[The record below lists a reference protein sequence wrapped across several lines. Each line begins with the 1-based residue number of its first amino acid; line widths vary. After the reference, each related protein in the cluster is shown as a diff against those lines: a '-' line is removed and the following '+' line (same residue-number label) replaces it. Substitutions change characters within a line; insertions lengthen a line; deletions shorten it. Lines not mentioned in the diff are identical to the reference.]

1 MKFGVVVFPG
11 SNCDSDCFHVI
22 KDVINEDVEYIWHDS
37 DEKLKGFDCIILPGG
52 FSYGDYLRAGAIA
65 RFSRVMPRIEEFAQ
79 NGGLVIGICNGFQ
92 ILTESHLL
100 PGALIRNKNL
110 KFICS
115 DQYVKVVNNNTPFTN
130 LYKEGEVINLP
141 IAHGEG
147 NYVVDEET
155 LKQMIQNQQI
165 VLQYCDKYGN
175 VNDETNPNGSILN
188 IAGICNKEKNVFGL
202 MPHPERS
209 SEKILGCEDGKR
221 VFLSIV
227 NYLKSR

>member
-65 RFSRVMPRIEEFAQ
+65 RFSKVMPRIEEFAH

-100 PGALIRNKNL
+100 PGALIRNKSL

-209 SEKILGCEDGKR
+209 SERILGCEDGKR

>member
-37 DEKLKGFDCIILPGG
+37 DEKLTGFDCIILPGG

-65 RFSRVMPRIEEFAQ
+65 RFSRVMPKIEEFAQ

-115 DQYVKVVNNNTPFTN
+115 DQYVKVVNTNNPFTN

-147 NYVVDEET
+147 NYVVDDEI

>member
-22 KDVINEDVEYIWHDS
+22 KDVINEDVEYIWHDN

-65 RFSRVMPRIEEFAQ
+65 RFSKVMPRIEEFAQ

-155 LKQMIQNQQI
+155 LKQMIKNQQI

-175 VNDETNPNGSILN
+175 VNDETNPNGSVLN

-209 SEKILGCEDGKR
+209 SEGILGCEDGKR

>member
-11 SNCDSDCFHVI
+11 SNCDSDCYHVI
-22 KDVINEDVEYIWHDS
+22 KDVINEHVEYIWHDYN
-37 DEKLKGFDCIILPGG
+37 EKLDFDCIILPGG

-65 RFSRVMPRIEEFAQ
+65 RFSKVMSRIEEFAQ

-115 DQYVKVVNNNTPFTN
+115 DQYVKVVNNKTPFTN
-130 LYKEGEVINLP
+130 LYNENEVINLP

-147 NYVVDEET
+147 NYVVDETT
-155 LKQMIQNQQI
+155 LQEMIKNEQI
-165 VLQYCDKYGN
+165 VLQYCDKNGN
-175 VNDETNPNGSILN
+175 INDDTNPNGSVLN

-209 SEKILGCEDGKR
+209 SEKLLGCEDGKR
-221 VFLSIV
+221 VFLSII
-227 NYLKSR
+227 NYLRSR

>member
-65 RFSRVMPRIEEFAQ
+65 RFSKVMPRIEEFAH

-100 PGALIRNKNL
+100 PGALIRNKSL

-202 MPHPERS
+202 ML
-209 SEKILGCEDGKR
+209 ILKEAARESLVVKM
-221 VFLSIV
+221 VKEYF
-227 NYLKSR
+227 

>member
-22 KDVINEDVEYIWHDS
+22 KDVINEDVEYIWHGS
-37 DEKLKGFDCIILPGG
+37 GEKLTGFDCIILPGG

-65 RFSRVMPRIEEFAQ
+65 RFSKVMPRIEEFAQ

-115 DQYVKVVNNNTPFTN
+115 DQYVKVVNPDTPFTN

-175 VNDETNPNGSILN
+175 VNEGTNPNGSILN

-209 SEKILGCEDGKR
+209 SEKILGCEDGNR

>member
-11 SNCDSDCFHVI
+11 SNCDSDCYHVI
-22 KDVINEDVEYIWHDS
+22 KDVIQEDVEYVWHAYDQ
-37 DEKLKGFDCIILPGG
+37 KLDFDCIILPGG

-65 RFSRVMPRIEEFAQ
+65 RFSKIMPKIEEYAL

-115 DQYVKVVNNNTPFTN
+115 DQYVKVINNKTPFTN
-130 LYKEGEVINLP
+130 LYLEGEVINLP

-147 NYVVDEET
+147 NYLVDDST
-155 LKQMIQNQQI
+155 LDEMIKNEQI
-165 VLQYCDKYGN
+165 ILQYCNQKG
-175 VNDETNPNGSILN
+175 EIGEKTNPNGSILN

-209 SEKILGCEDGKR
+209 SERILGYEDGKR

>member
-1 MKFGVVVFPG
+1 
-11 SNCDSDCFHVI
+11 
-22 KDVINEDVEYIWHDS
+22 
-37 DEKLKGFDCIILPGG
+37 
-52 FSYGDYLRAGAIA
+52 
-65 RFSRVMPRIEEFAQ
+65 MPRIEEFAH

-100 PGALIRNKNL
+100 PGALIRNKSL

-209 SEKILGCEDGKR
+209 SERILGCEDGKR